1 VASGKIRTTENE
13 PGIMNNGLRST
24 DNFSITEYVTYLD
37 VEEGLSHN
45 TIEAYMHNVGRY
57 ISYLTEKGLNSPAQ
71 VTKDDVVDYIETL
84 REIGLSVNSVSRN
97 FFAIRSYHL
106 FLYHEKNVFANPT
119 ETVEVSSLKR
129 KLPDVLSIEET
140 IRLIESPDTSTTLGI
155 RNRAMLEF
163 AYATGARVSEL
174 ISLKIQNILFDEN
187 VVRIMGKGSKQ
198 RMVPLGSTAKEK
210 VLDYMNRARPEL
222 AGNLP
227 RNVLF
232 LNARGSPL
240 SRMGFWKILRRY
252 VIEAGITKHTSPHTL
267 RHSFA
272 THLLEGGADI
282 RVVQELLGHS
292 NISTTEIYTHIDRE
306 FLKEVHRTFHPRA

>member
-1 VASGKIRTTENE
+1 
-13 PGIMNNGLRST
+13 MNNVLRTT
-24 DNFSITEYVTYLD
+24 DNFSITDYVTYLD
-37 VEEGLSHN
+37 VEEGLSPN

-57 ISYLTEKGLNSPAQ
+57 ISYLTSKGLDSPVE
-71 VTKDDVVDYIETL
+71 VTKEHIVSYIEVL
-84 REIGLSVNSVSRN
+84 RESGLSPNSVSRN
-97 FFAIRSYHL
+97 FFAIRSFHL
-106 FLYHEKNVFANPT
+106 FLYHEKNAQTNPT
-119 ETVEVSSLKR
+119 ETVVVSTLQR

-140 IRLIESPDTSTTLGI
+140 IKLIESPDTSTPLGI
-155 RNRAMLEF
+155 RNSAMLEF

-174 ISLKIQNILFDEN
+174 ITIKIQNVLFDEN
-187 VVRIMGKGSKQ
+187 IVRITGKGSKQ
-198 RMVPLGSTAKEK
+198 RLVPLGSTAKEK
-210 VLDYMNRARPEL
+210 VVEYLNRVRPEL
-222 AGNLP
+222 VGNLP
-227 RNVLF
+227 RDVLF
-232 LNARGSPL
+232 LNARGGPL

-306 FLKEVHRTFHPRA
+306 FLKEVHRSFHPRA